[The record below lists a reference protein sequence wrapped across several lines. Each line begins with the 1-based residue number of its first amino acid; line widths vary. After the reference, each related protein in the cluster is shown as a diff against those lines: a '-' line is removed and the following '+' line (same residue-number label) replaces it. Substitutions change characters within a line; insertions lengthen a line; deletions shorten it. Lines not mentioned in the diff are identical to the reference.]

1 MKSNGIRIPADPQK
15 AKGTRSTVEG
25 ETRRMKEP
33 GEVRVRLITHLGV
46 TIHAG
51 SGPGENHLMPS
62 SNQYSSEKLKQ

>member
-46 TIHAG
+46 AIHAAQG
-51 SGPGENHLMPS
+51 
-62 SNQYSSEKLKQ
+62 KIT